1 MKTIIPIQN
10 LKCGGCV
17 KTITSKLMEINTI
30 SDVIVDVETSNVSF
44 EHKTEEDALA
54 VTNRLKSLGYPS
66 AENKNSMASKAMS
79 FVSCAAGKL
88 SKT

>member
-44 EHKTEEDALA
+44 EHKTKEEALA
-54 VTNRLKSLGYPS
+54 VTNRLKSLGYPTT
-66 AENKNSMASKAMS
+66 ENKNSIASKAMS
-79 FVSCAAGKL
+79 FVSCATGKL
-88 SKT
+88 SKA